1 MSDLEQ
7 DAPYD
12 ARLDLVLSLA
22 VKKGADGILISNLPD
37 IRWACG
43 FSGSNGLLLV
53 LQGSRTLIT
62 DGRYT
67 HQAGMEVVGADVL
80 IAANDV
86 LDEME
91 RFSVNRL
98 AIQSDHVTG
107 DVRSRL
113 EKVLLKTELRPVT
126 HFLEHLRAEKNA
138 EEIASIREALRI
150 SERVLEKITSLIRQ
164 GITERELAAEIDY
177 RQRIAGA
184 ESTAFQTIVAFG
196 ENSALP
202 HARPTERTLT
212 HHENILVD
220 TGCVINGF
228 SSDITRNY
236 FIGPPPDEYI
246 NVYEAVESARESAVN
261 YGRTGIRADELDAAA
276 RSSIET
282 AGYGQYFTHSLGHG
296 VGLEVHEYPR
306 ISQSSNATLPNQA
319 VVTIEPGIYLPEK
332 FGVRIED
339 LILLEEGGATRL
351 NTMST
356 ELKII

>member
-43 FSGSNGLLLV
+43 FTGSSGLLLV

-86 LDEME
+86 LDEMD

-126 HFLEHLRAEKNA
+126 RFLEHLRAEKNA
-138 EEIASIREALRI
+138 EEIANIREALRI
-150 SERVLEKITSLIRQ
+150 SER
-164 GITERELAAEIDY
+164 
-177 RQRIAGA
+177 
-184 ESTAFQTIVAFG
+184 
-196 ENSALP
+196 
-202 HARPTERTLT
+202 
-212 HHENILVD
+212 
-220 TGCVINGF
+220 
-228 SSDITRNY
+228 
-236 FIGPPPDEYI
+236 
-246 NVYEAVESARESAVN
+246 
-261 YGRTGIRADELDAAA
+261 
-276 RSSIET
+276 
-282 AGYGQYFTHSLGHG
+282 
-296 VGLEVHEYPR
+296 
-306 ISQSSNATLPNQA
+306 
-319 VVTIEPGIYLPEK
+319 
-332 FGVRIED
+332 
-339 LILLEEGGATRL
+339 
-351 NTMST
+351 
-356 ELKII
+356 